1 MDILAQRP
9 PMGWNSWNCFRG
21 GTVSAT
27 VVVEIAQA
35 IVDSGLRDAG
45 YQYVVVDDHWQASQ
59 RTSTGALVAD
69 PTRFPD
75 GIAAVADAVHT
86 LGLKFGIY
94 SVPGSVTCGMYYDG
108 YPADGIGS
116 LGHEAFDAET
126 FANWGVDYLKYD
138 WCRAHLNDGLQAQNA
153 FRRMA
158 DELRRTGRDI
168 VYSIS
173 EYGLFQPWLWAPEFA
188 QMWRTTDDL
197 HEHWWSL
204 APIISQMQTIS
215 PYSRPGGWNDPDM
228 LQVGNGTLTP
238 AELRTHLSVWAIL
251 NAPLMAG
258 NDVRTMTD
266 EVRALLLNPSFL
278 LIDQD
283 WGGAAGRVLARH
295 GVDIWAKPMSTG
307 GSALALVNMR
317 EEPITVD
324 LREHVTDDLL
334 GTFADAWTGQRFD
347 EGDLAA
353 VTVDAHDSLLLEP
366 QNPQ

>member
-1 MDILAQRP
+1 
-9 PMGWNSWNCFRG
+9 MGWNSWNCFRG

-27 VVVEIAQA
+27 GVVEVAQA
-35 IVDSGLRDAG
+35 IVDTGLRDAG
-45 YQYVVVDDHWQASQ
+45 YEYVVVDDHWQASR
-59 RTSTGALVAD
+59 RTAAGALVAD

-75 GIAAVADAVHT
+75 GIEAVADAVHA

-116 LGHEAFDAET
+116 LGHEALDAET
-126 FANWGVDYLKYD
+126 FATSGVDYLKYD
-138 WCRAHLNDGLQAQNA
+138 WCRAHLNDGLRAQTA

-204 APIISQMQTIS
+204 APIISQMQTIAHS
-215 PYSRPGGWNDPDM
+215 SRPGAWNDPDM

-238 AELRTHLSVWAIL
+238 AEMRTHLSVWAIL

-258 NDVRTMTD
+258 HDVRTMTD
-266 EVRALLLNPSFL
+266 EVRAMLLNPSFL
-278 LIDQD
+278 RIDQD
-283 WGGAAGRVLARH
+283 WGGAAGSVIARH

-324 LREHVTDDLL
+324 VREHVTDDLL
-334 GTFADAWTGQRFD
+334 GPYADAWTGQPFA

-366 QNPQ
+366 RNPQ